1 MFNNAVYII
10 PSASFLNPEMLGRF
24 ENFTIDDSKFLRSA
38 LYLNMVENF
47 FRDENKTD
55 CYFVLDESDRD
66 FITDEFKL
74 NKLNFHFADLSKPK
88 LLFENLFL
96 KEFNTHKNNII
107 ISSDIIGINQTELD
121 KYFNLLNIDDE
132 SLLIGKSK
140 EGVIGVFGFNSYS
153 LDIFNCLVKSDFKY
167 SNFLSCSKTLNHFIH
182 TLNDI
187 LLIKNIEHFKQLYIE
202 LSQKKSIEYC
212 SQQMHEKF
220 THLFIEYKELL
231 K

>member
-1 MFNNAVYII
+1 MFNNAAYII
-10 PSASFLNPEMLGRF
+10 PSASFLNPVELSTF
-24 ENFTIDDSKFLRSA
+24 ENFSIDDSKYLRSA
-38 LYLNMVENF
+38 LYLNLVENF
-47 FRDENKTD
+47 LIDENKTD
-55 CYFVLDESDRD
+55 CYFVLDECDRD
-66 FITDEFKL
+66 FITDDFKVD
-74 NKLNFHFADLSKPK
+74 KLNFHFADLKNQN
-88 LLFENLFL
+88 LLFESLFF
-96 KEFNTHKNNII
+96 KEFSSYKNNII
-107 ISSDIIGINQTELD
+107 LSSDLIGINRIELD

-153 LDIFNCLVKSDFKY
+153 VDIFKCLVKSDFNY
-167 SNFLSCSKTLNHFIH
+167 NNFLSCTKTLIHFIH

>member
-1 MFNNAVYII
+1 
-10 PSASFLNPEMLGRF
+10 
-24 ENFTIDDSKFLRSA
+24 
-38 LYLNMVENF
+38 
-47 FRDENKTD
+47 
-55 CYFVLDESDRD
+55 
-66 FITDEFKL
+66 
-74 NKLNFHFADLSKPK
+74 

-96 KEFNTHKNNII
+96 KEFNAHKNNII
-107 ISSDIIGINQTELD
+107 LSADLIGINQIEVD

-153 LDIFNCLVKSDFKY
+153 TDIFSCLVKSDFNY
-167 SNFLSCSKTLNHFIH
+167 SNFLSCTKTLNHFIH

-212 SQQMHEKF
+212 SQQIHEMF
-220 THLFIEYKELL
+220 THLFIEYKDLL

>member
-10 PSASFLNPEMLGRF
+10 PSASFLNPEIQSTF
-24 ENFTIDDSKFLRSA
+24 ENFTIHDSRFLKST
-38 LYLNMVENF
+38 LYLNLVENF
-47 FRDENKTD
+47 LIDGNKAD

-66 FITDEFKL
+66 FITNDFIT
-74 NKLNFHFADLSKPK
+74 NNLNFHFADLSKPK
-88 LLFENLFL
+88 LLFENLFI

-132 SLLIGKSK
+132 SLLIGKSN

-153 LDIFNCLVKSDFKY
+153 LDIFNCLVKSDFNY
-167 SNFLSCSKTLNHFIH
+167 NNFLSCTKTLNHFIH

-212 SQQMHEKF
+212 SQKMHEKF

>member
-1 MFNNAVYII
+1 MFNNAAYII
-10 PSASFLNPEMLGRF
+10 PSASFLNPVLLSTF
-24 ENFTIDDSKFLRSA
+24 ENFSIDDSKFLRSA
-38 LYLNMVENF
+38 LYLNLVENF
-47 FRDENKTD
+47 LIGEKKNDY
-55 CYFVLDESDRD
+55 YFVLDEFDRD
-66 FITDEFKL
+66 FITDDFKFD
-74 NKLNFHFADLSKPK
+74 NLNFHFADLTKQK

-96 KEFNTHKNNII
+96 KEFSSHKNNIVL
-107 ISSDIIGINQTELD
+107 SSDIIGINHTELD

-140 EGVIGVFGFNSYS
+140 EGVIGMFGFNSYS
-153 LDIFNCLVKSDFKY
+153 VDIFNCLVKSDFIY
-167 SNFLSCSKTLNHFIH
+167 NNFLSCTKTLNHFIH

-212 SQQMHEKF
+212 SQKIHEKF

>member
-1 MFNNAVYII
+1 
-10 PSASFLNPEMLGRF
+10 
-24 ENFTIDDSKFLRSA
+24 
-38 LYLNMVENF
+38 MVENF
-47 FRDENKTD
+47 FRDGNKTD
-55 CYFVLDESDRD
+55 CYFVLDERDRD
-66 FITDEFKL
+66 FITDDFKTD
-74 NKLNFHFADLSKPK
+74 KLNFHFADLTEQK
-88 LLFENLFL
+88 LVFENLFL
-96 KEFNTHKNNII
+96 KEFSSHKNNII
-107 ISSDIIGINQTELD
+107 LSSDLIGINQIELD

-132 SLLIGKSK
+132 SLLIGKSN

-153 LDIFNCLVKSDFKY
+153 VDIFNCLVKSEFNY
-167 SNFLSCSKTLNHFIH
+167 NNFLSCTKTLNHFIH